1 LNPDQGAFTSLEVE
15 GHPVPDSQRP
25 RVAFR
30 IIESHY
36 FDTMGIRLLQGRTF
50 TPRDEQGEPP
60 VAVVNE
66 TFARQIFKG
75 ENPLGRRIKP
85 NISFGDRT
93 DAPMRE
99 VVGVTADV
107 KSSSIGGNIVPE
119 VYAPQTPTDFIG
131 EMTIVVR
138 TGIDP
143 NTLVPA
149 MRSLVSSM
157 DKDLPLREV
166 KTLEQYVSGSIS
178 APRFEAVLLGTFA
191 VLAFVLTTIGL
202 YGVIS
207 YSVAQRTREMGIRIA
222 LGAQR
227 ASISHLVMREGAL
240 LILIGITAG
249 LIASFF
255 TVRLIRGLLY
265 GIGATDPATFI
276 AVPLVL
282 LGVAL
287 LACYIPARRA
297 MRVDPIV
304 ALRYE

>member
-1 LNPDQGAFTSLEVE
+1 
-15 GHPVPDSQRP
+15 
-25 RVAFR
+25 
-30 IIESHY
+30 
-36 FDTMGIRLLQGRTF
+36 LQGRTF
-50 TPRDEQGEPP
+50 TPHDEQGGPP
-60 VAVVNE
+60 LAIVNE

-85 NISFGDRT
+85 NISFGDT
-93 DAPMRE
+93 EDAPMRE
-99 VVGVTADV
+99 IVGVTADV
-107 KSSSIGGNIVPE
+107 KSGSIGGDTVPE
-119 VYAPQTPTDFIG
+119 VYAPQTATDFIG

-138 TGIDP
+138 TETDP

-149 MRSLVSSM
+149 MRSLVSSL

-191 VLAFVLTTIGL
+191 VLAFVLTIIGL

-222 LGAQR
+222 FGAQQG
-227 ASISHLVMREGAL
+227 SISQMVMREGAL
-240 LILIGITAG
+240 LALIGIGAGFTAS
-249 LIASFF
+249 LF
-255 TVRLIRGLLY
+255 TVRLIRDLLY

-276 AVPLVL
+276 AVPLLL

-297 MRVDPIV
+297 MRVDPII